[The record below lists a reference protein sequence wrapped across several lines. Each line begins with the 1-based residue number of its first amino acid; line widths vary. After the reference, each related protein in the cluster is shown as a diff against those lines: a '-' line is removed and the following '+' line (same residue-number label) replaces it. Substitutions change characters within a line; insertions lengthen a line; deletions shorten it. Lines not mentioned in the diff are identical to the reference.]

1 MINHVVLFKLKQ
13 FNTNEEKQEILNQ
26 FEAKLLALKNYI
38 PELKYIE
45 VGKNYQIETAS
56 YDLCLITHFESI
68 ADLDIYRV
76 HPEHLKVVDFVK
88 EITVDRAAVDFEF

>member
-13 FNTNEEKQEILNQ
+13 FDSAKEKQNALNK
-26 FEAKLLALKNYI
+26 FERKLLALKEYI

-45 VGKNYQIETAS
+45 VGKHYVLDSPS
-56 YDLCLITHFESI
+56 YDLSLITHFESI
-68 ADLDIYRV
+68 ADLDVYRV

-88 EITVDRAAVDFEF
+88 EITTDRAAVDYEF